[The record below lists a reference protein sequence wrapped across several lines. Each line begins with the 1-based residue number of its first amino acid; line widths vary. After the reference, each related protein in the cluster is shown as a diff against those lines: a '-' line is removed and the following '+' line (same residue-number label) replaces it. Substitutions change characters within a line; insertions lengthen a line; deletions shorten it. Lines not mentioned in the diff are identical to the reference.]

1 MNPYRFSKLVHSTI
15 RCQVELKLS
24 VSFLIG
30 GNLLVK
36 VVRNLIAIWLYKD
49 FHKFKF
55 CASSVVKVLTSFY
68 SKVQQGVFVANGIY
82 HHGIKVTRNK
92 LQV

>member
-1 MNPYRFSKLVHSTI
+1 MNPYGFTKLVHSTI

-36 VVRNLIAIWLYKD
+36 VVRNWFAIW
-49 FHKFKF
+49 
-55 CASSVVKVLTSFY
+55 
-68 SKVQQGVFVANGIY
+68 
-82 HHGIKVTRNK
+82 
-92 LQV
+92 